1 MRNLGSSSAMNPTA
15 LAVLTRSAG
24 AAAQD
29 IFRRIYPGTPTT
41 EQFKAAQIAMAEAAL
56 PAIRRFGEESTK
68 SPQNTEAYYAAA
80 VLAIVGAGVR
90 ATMYAKASVEPP
102 VATPA
107 PAPAQSSGGKRVA

>member
-1 MRNLGSSSAMNPTA
+1 MNAMNPTA

-56 PAIRRFGEESTK
+56 PAIRKFGEESSK
-68 SPQNTEAYYAAA
+68 APQNTEAHYAVA
-80 VLAIVGAGVR
+80 VLAIVNAGVR
-90 ATMYAKASVEPP
+90 ATMYAKGGGQEP
-102 VATPA
+102 VAA
-107 PAPAQSSGGKRVA
+107 PASTPSTQTAQSSGGKRVA